1 MLRILAKKRQFDK
14 TTHHD
19 TNLIIVSKLIIRQL
33 RLLTDFEQLNTDL
46 IVDTLSLW
54 PVSDGQK
61 AKNGKEFGRTGFRGD

>member
-33 RLLTDFEQLNTDL
+33 RLLTDFKQLNTDL
-46 IVDTLSLW
+46 IADTLSLW
-54 PVSDGQK
+54 TVSDGQK
-61 AKNGKEFGRTGFRGD
+61 AKSGRKHGRTGFSGD